1 MLIAT
6 LLITLGALGRRWR
19 NGRPPRASASA
30 RPAEGSRW
38 RGARVVVVPIGLAS
52 AGGLTATV
60 AAVCC

>member
-38 RGARVVVVPIGLAS
+38 RGVRVVVPIGLAS